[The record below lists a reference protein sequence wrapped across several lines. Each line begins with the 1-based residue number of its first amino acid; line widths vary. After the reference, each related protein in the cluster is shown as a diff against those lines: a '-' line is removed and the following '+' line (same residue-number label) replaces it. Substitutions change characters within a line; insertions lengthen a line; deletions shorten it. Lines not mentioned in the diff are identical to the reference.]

1 MIELLLLAVG
11 FCASTIG
18 AICGIGGGVIIK
30 PLLDSLNIAGVDTI
44 SFLSGLTVL
53 SMSAYSTIKTF
64 LAKEKGIDLKTG
76 TPLAIGAALGGILGK
91 QLFSILKNASANPS
105 RVGAY
110 QAISLGIATFG
121 TLIYTLKKK
130 NIKTKEV
137 KNPFACVIIG
147 LVLGMMSSFMGIGGG
162 PFNQVVLSYFFSMGT
177 KEAAQNSLYVILISQ
192 ISSLITTLVTNSV
205 PEFKLLWLIIMAGS
219 GILGG
224 IVGRK
229 INKKIDA
236 EAVNKLFIGFLFIII
251 GISIYNAVRF
261 L

>member
-1 MIELLLLAVG
+1 MILVLLLIVG
-11 FCASTIG
+11 FGASTIG
-18 AICGIGGGVIIK
+18 AICGIGGGGIIK
-30 PLLDSLNIAGVDTI
+30 PLLDSLNIAGGDTI

-53 SMSAYSTIKTF
+53 SMSAYSILKTF
-64 LAKEKGIDLKTG
+64 ISKEKDIDLSTG

-91 QLFSILKNASANPS
+91 QPFSILKNASANPS

-110 QAISLGIATFG
+110 QAISLGVATLG
-121 TLIYTLKKK
+121 TLIYTLNKKK
-130 NIKTKEV
+130 VKTIRV
-137 KNPFACVIIG
+137 KHPLACVVIG
-147 LVLGMMSSFMGIGGG
+147 LALGMMSSFMGIGGG
-162 PFNQVVLSYFFSMGT
+162 PFNLVVLSYFFSMGT

-192 ISSLITTLVTNSV
+192 ISSLITTFVTKSV
-205 PEFKLLWLIIMAGS
+205 PEFNLLWLIVMAGS

-251 GISIYNAVRF
+251 GISIYNTVRF